1 MPPGKSEQEFVVD
14 TQFFK
19 NMENTDIIDAD
30 VKVAM
35 ELEHKNDTYYCHF
48 DLRGMMHIPCDRCLD
63 AMEHPVDTTF
73 DIAVKFGPEY
83 DDSNDDVLV
92 IPETEAWLNVA
103 YMLYDTLVLTVP
115 MRHVHPQ
122 GQCNRAMAGVLN
134 RHQAT
139 ADIEGTGNIEEEDI
153 PIPDED

>member
-48 DLRGMMHIPCDRCLD
+48 DVRGMMHIP
-63 AMEHPVDTTF
+63 
-73 DIAVKFGPEY
+73 
-83 DDSNDDVLV
+83 
-92 IPETEAWLNVA
+92 
-103 YMLYDTLVLTVP
+103 
-115 MRHVHPQ
+115 
-122 GQCNRAMAGVLN
+122 
-134 RHQAT
+134 
-139 ADIEGTGNIEEEDI
+139 
-153 PIPDED
+153 